1 MEEFLGTWK
10 FEKCEHFEEY
20 LKALG
25 ISAPLRKL
33 AMLTSP
39 TVTIRESGEGERSHG
54 NVRERSE
61 NTLDKF
67 SITTDATVRS
77 VTIEYKLG
85 EKVEETTV
93 GEYKA
98 YFLLP
103 HSAQIFSLDLRTV
116 SSVLT
121 FDTEKCCLILTSTD
135 KYEPAQPSV
144 LKLK

>member
-1 MEEFLGTWK
+1 MEGFLGTWK
-10 FEKCEHFEEY
+10 FEKCEHFDEY

-33 AMLTSP
+33 AQLTSP
-39 TVTIRESGEGERSHG
+39 TVTIGQSGGERSR
-54 NVRERSE
+54 VKRERERSE

-93 GEYKA
+93 GEHSTLSDLTQLR
-98 YFLLP
+98 YFL
-103 HSAQIFSLDLRTV
+103 
-116 SSVLT
+116 
-121 FDTEKCCLILTSTD
+121 
-135 KYEPAQPSV
+135 
-144 LKLK
+144 

>member
-1 MEEFLGTWK
+1 MGVASQLCTMEVFLGTWK

-39 TVTIRESGEGERSHG
+39 TLTIRQSG
-54 NVRERSE
+54 
-61 NTLDKF
+61 DKY

-77 VTIEYKLG
+77 VTVEYTLG
-85 EKVEETTV
+85 ETVEETTV
-93 GEYKA
+93 
-98 YFLLP
+98 
-103 HSAQIFSLDLRTV
+103 DLRTV

-121 FDTEKCCLILTSTD
+121 FEAEKCCLILTSTD
-135 KYEPAQPSV
+135 KHGVSTAVKRTVSGDLMMVEMEVKGVTATAV
-144 LKLK
+144 FKRKLI